1 METTSRAT
9 SPSREKSAR
18 LTMAFAMTALIFY
31 IPANIFPFMTI
42 EMYGHRNSSTI
53 WQGIVSLAQD
63 GSWLIALVIFLASI
77 LIPFLKII
85 ILFYLSLVA
94 KKTTDPSFNIKLH
107 QFVEAIGRWSMLDIF
122 LLAVLVAV
130 VKLGKLT
137 TVTAEPGAVMFLF
150 VVIFTMLA
158 SAYFDPQFLESENDE
173 NLR

>member
-1 METTSRAT
+1 M
-9 SPSREKSAR
+9 
-18 LTMAFAMTALIFY
+18 
-31 IPANIFPFMTI
+31 
-42 EMYGHRNSSTI
+42 
-53 WQGIVSLAQD
+53 
-63 GSWLIALVIFLASI
+63 IFLASI
-77 LIPFLKII
+77 LIPFLKIT

-94 KKTTDPSFNIKLH
+94 KKTTNPGFNIKLH

-158 SAYFDPQFLESENDE
+158 SAYFDPQFLESEKDE